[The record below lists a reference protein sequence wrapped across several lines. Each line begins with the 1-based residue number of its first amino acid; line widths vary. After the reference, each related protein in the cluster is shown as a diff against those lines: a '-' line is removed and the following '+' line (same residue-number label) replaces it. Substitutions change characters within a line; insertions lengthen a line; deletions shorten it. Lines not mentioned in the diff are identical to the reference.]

1 MPRPPGYISLPTPYE
16 DLMMREEQRKM
27 GTIRQPTDKEKL
39 FAKYPWVK
47 DAAVMGD
54 EMLGIAAGGRIMQAI
69 EDQKSIMLRP
79 QNLYEFFDRNA
90 GVVANLGEVGLSA
103 IDMVGAAPMAKQG
116 VKTGVKALNQ
126 ALPGAGQY
134 HLNPQ
139 GQLVP
144 MEQAGVLRP
153 SQIKSAREKGLLS
166 ERSEKTVKGLETWS
180 DIHKQASKL
189 IRPQKVNAHSL
200 SKVMHENPGLMEQV
214 QAAQKEFGVSVLGPD
229 GNFDM
234 TAMERIL
241 KGDDAFRDMPWAKEL
256 KPGHEKLPVYAG
268 FNRSFTQKYVDNL
281 PADEF
286 EELRS
291 SVIKSVEQDF
301 ADGKLAN
308 KNLKYVGKSSGMKDI
323 YTGLMTA
330 IRGAHK
336 TEGVA
341 NLSTYCPMFNIG
353 NHGCY
358 LDGCYVSNLGKAA
371 GGTNTYTNA
380 MYAGEFLQFRDDVVE
395 LINEEIGGM
404 RINGQ
409 GDLSMAQLPQVRD
422 MFKHAAMRG
431 LKLKM
436 ITKQDDTW
444 EILYTLRNQKADPK
458 AGITAKD
465 AALIRSKAREIVLQ
479 PSIDPYWIPVK
490 MDDLPGS
497 GARAMGIP
505 QTQAKVDA
513 GQANVGALD
522 RAVDIYKQMGVDAKV
537 IDGQVYRKYGYSWDQ
552 IDALKEKFPGVNVQ
566 PRIVVSSPREI
577 AEYALKM
584 PDVLQTWMHAKL
596 PKGMIS
602 DIDPDLAS
610 TALNFHR
617 RAVIEQIGP
626 GKWQIK
632 AQINTKKGSKAAGML
647 KKDPKTGREYYGEG
661 VQTSESSKAFQQLDA
676 YIHANYAPDEVDQIY
691 KALDGQLTEDGS
703 ALCCAGGASVK
714 ECFDCISFCHNGRH
728 VTGARLGQMA
738 KEYENLLPM
747 AK

>member
-1 MPRPPGYISLPTPYE
+1 
-16 DLMMREEQRKM
+16 MM
-27 GTIRQPTDKEKL
+27 
-39 FAKYPWVK
+39 
-47 DAAVMGD
+47 
-54 EMLGIAAGGRIMQAI
+54 
-69 EDQKSIMLRP
+69 
-79 QNLYEFFDRNA
+79 
-90 GVVANLGEVGLSA
+90 
-103 IDMVGAAPMAKQG
+103 
-116 VKTGVKALNQ
+116 
-126 ALPGAGQY
+126 
-134 HLNPQ
+134 H
-139 GQLVP
+139 
-144 MEQAGVLRP
+144 
-153 SQIKSAREKGLLS
+153 
-166 ERSEKTVKGLETWS
+166 
-180 DIHKQASKL
+180 
-189 IRPQKVNAHSL
+189 
-200 SKVMHENPGLMEQV
+200 
-214 QAAQKEFGVSVLGPD
+214 
-229 GNFDM
+229 
-234 TAMERIL
+234 
-241 KGDDAFRDMPWAKEL
+241 FRDMPWAKEL

-268 FNRSFTQKYVDNL
+268 FNRSFTQKYVDKL
-281 PADEF
+281 PANEF

-308 KNLKYVGKSSGMKDI
+308 KNLKYVGKTSGMQDI

-330 IRGAHK
+330 VRGAHK

-632 AQINTKKGSKAAGML
+632 AQSNTKRGSKAAGTL
-647 KKDPKTGREYYGEG
+647 KTDPKTGREYYGEG
-661 VQTSESSKAFQQLDA
+661 VQTSEASKAFQQLDA

-747 AK
+747 APAKKKIKMFHGTPGDTGTGTIGEKQVFDDFNLKNVGQGEGGKNAADGVWLTGDNAEAVTYAKGGYVYNVEVEDSGLFKADWREKMAAEFDETGAEYLGYPAGTKGRDLSFTELEEIMNPDGSSMWDWMTDTIREAKKKNKKGVVFNNVVDAATPGHNIDPHQQAIIFDPKIIKKTGHTEAK